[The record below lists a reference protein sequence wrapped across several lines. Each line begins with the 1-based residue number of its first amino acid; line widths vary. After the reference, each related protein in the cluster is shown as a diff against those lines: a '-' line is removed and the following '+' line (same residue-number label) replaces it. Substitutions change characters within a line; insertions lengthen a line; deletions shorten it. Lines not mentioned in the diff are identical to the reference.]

1 MKQGSINSFEFTA
14 GPGQTSQLRDAF
26 SPRWDRRQRQNQF
39 PKFYIRPAKELCH
52 HSTETFLATRLS
64 FISLFLF
71 RNFIDL
77 YPVYFLVQNDATIE
91 YANANILSR
100 RFVFR
105 SRISEQIRFPQSYY
119 DTTPSCKDYCI
130 TSRIFL
136 FISRESRV
144 SHDNKFS
151 LTTASRSLTGCQGYN
166 NTKKAELLDGKIDA
180 KRSRVLSVGRER
192 ASLQDSR
199 VKIVARLSRCWKS

>member
-119 DTTPSCKDYCI
+119 DTTPLARIIVSLQESSFLFRASHASPTI
-130 TSRIFL
+130 TSFPLPPR
-136 FISRESRV
+136 REV
-144 SHDNKFS
+144 
-151 LTTASRSLTGCQGYN
+151 
-166 NTKKAELLDGKIDA
+166 
-180 KRSRVLSVGRER
+180 
-192 ASLQDSR
+192 
-199 VKIVARLSRCWKS
+199 

>member
-91 YANANILSR
+91 YANVYSISTIRVQIENFRANPFSSKLLR
-100 RFVFR
+100 
-105 SRISEQIRFPQSYY
+105 YY
-119 DTTPSCKDYCI
+119 TSCKDYCI